1 MKVLYLPIGLQ
12 PGTERAFHRFADTMV
27 FDFTA
32 SKDPNN
38 EFTKI
43 ALGFK
48 PDLIHMQL
56 QMTNIIRPDII
67 RNLRNQL
74 PQTIFTNWTGDI
86 RRKADPYFVEISKVV
101 NYSLMSNVGQIS
113 LYESSGCENARYWQ
127 IGYDSQAYYPK
138 NNKEFKYDVSFIGN
152 DYGNTFPDGALR
164 TRIAEKLKQ
173 KYGNRAGVFGSGYRM
188 INVQSCDIRDTNEI
202 YNNSSCVVSIS
213 NFNDVSHYFSDR
225 MLMCLASGRPTIAYR
240 FPGSQSY
247 FADRGDLLIANNDE
261 HVFNLVEECLTKPEW
276 ASQIGQNG
284 YLKVLSEHTFESRVL
299 ELISIVGLTG
309 KLGH

>member
-12 PGTERAFHRFADTMV
+12 PGTERAFRRFTDTMV

-38 EFTKI
+38 ELTRM
-43 ALGFK
+43 ALEFK
-48 PDLIHMQL
+48 PDLVHMQL
-56 QMTNIIRPDII
+56 QMTNSIRPDTI

-86 RRKADPYFVEISKVV
+86 RKRADPSFVGISKVV
-101 NYSLMSNVGQIS
+101 NYSLMSNVGQIG

-127 IGYDSQAYYPK
+127 IGYDSQSYYPK
-138 NNKEFKYDVSFIGN
+138 NNTEFKYDVSFIGN

-164 TRIAEKLKQ
+164 TRIAERLKQ
-173 KYGNRAGVFGSGYRM
+173 KYGDRAGIFGSGYRR
-188 INVQSCDIRDTNEI
+188 ISVRPCDIRDTNEI
-202 YNNSSCVVSIS
+202 YNNSACVVSVS

-225 MLMCLASGRPTIAYR
+225 MLMCLASGRPVVTYR

-247 FADRGDLLIANNDE
+247 FTDRGDLLIANDEE
-261 HVFNLVEECLTKPEW
+261 HVFKLVEECLTKPEW
-276 ASQIGQNG
+276 ASQIGKNG
-284 YLKVLSEHTFESRVL
+284 HLKVLSEHTFESRVL
-299 ELISIVGLTG
+299 ELISMVGLAG
-309 KLGH
+309 KLG